1 MYGLN
6 NKAISYLLEQFD
18 SVQYCNLYKSK
29 YVPKRTSED
38 NVIKYYLVKREKF
51 KTKFFFF
58 SSLGKS
64 MLTDVYALVNH
75 LIKIQNDVQIIFIG

>member
-38 NVIKYYLVKREKF
+38 NVIKYYLV
-51 KTKFFFF
+51 
-58 SSLGKS
+58 
-64 MLTDVYALVNH
+64 
-75 LIKIQNDVQIIFIG
+75 